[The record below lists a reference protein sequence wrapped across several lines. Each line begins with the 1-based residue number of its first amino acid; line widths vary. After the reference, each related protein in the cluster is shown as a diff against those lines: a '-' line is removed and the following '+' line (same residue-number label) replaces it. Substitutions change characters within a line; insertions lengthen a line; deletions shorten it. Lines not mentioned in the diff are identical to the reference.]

1 MEGDPSDPVDPP
13 NPPSE
18 NTHEE
23 TFSHEEDSLECHD
36 EQSGSRCSDSSQDS
50 AKNTSFK
57 IEGKTFLEEI
67 KEEPE

>member
-1 MEGDPSDPVDPP
+1 MEGHPSDPT
-13 NPPSE
+13 NSPSD
-18 NTHEE
+18 NTLEE
-23 TFSHEEDSLECHD
+23 TFSHDEDSLESRD
-36 EQSGSRCSDSSQDS
+36 EQSGSRCSDSNQDS